1 MMKDT
6 FNKITGFSLTPLIA
20 ILCAGLVFF
29 GSPMIGRLLL
39 ATWVF
44 LIVCRL
50 GPDWRLSDFFGKFT
64 EKQKKKGADWPWSQ

>member
-1 MMKDT
+1 MKDT

-44 LIVCRL
+44 LVVYQL
-50 GPDWRLSDFFGKFT
+50 GPAWRLSDLFGKFT
-64 EKQKKKGADWPWSQ
+64 EKQKGKRGKSWFR

>member
-1 MMKDT
+1 MHTTIDKLSA
-6 FNKITGFSLTPLIA
+6 FPLTPLIA

-64 EKQKKKGADWPWSQ
+64 EKQKKKGGESWFR